1 MLSGKFVL
9 RLDPETHQSLKEE
22 AKAHGESLNSLCLR
36 KLKGGANTAVGSE
49 ITDRIVQE
57 FAPEG
62 LVLFGSVARGE
73 ASARSD
79 VDLLI
84 VLPQEVPI
92 SRKLYQQWDEVFRHV
107 GDKYSPQFVHL
118 PKTQEV
124 IGSIW
129 LETALD
135 GEILYDEKKLVKS
148 VLIKIRSQ
156 IAEGRYLRKVSHGH
170 SYWIRQE
177 PHAE

>member
-9 RLDPETHQSLKEE
+9 RLDPKTHRSLKAE
-22 AKAHGESLNSLCLR
+22 AKARGESLNSLCCR
-36 KLKGGANTAVGSE
+36 KLQGPVITEGADMNA
-49 ITDRIVQE
+49 RIIQE

-62 LVLFGSVARGE
+62 IVLFGSVARGE
-73 ASARSD
+73 ATAKSD
-79 VDLLI
+79 IDLLI
-84 VLPQEVPI
+84 VLPKTQPI
-92 SRKLYQQWDEVFRHV
+92 SRQLYQRWDQIFHAD

-118 PKTQEV
+118 PQTNEV
-124 IGSIW
+124 IGGIW

-135 GEILYDEKKLVKS
+135 GEILYDQNKAVKS
-148 VLIKIRSQ
+148 ALIRIRSQ

-177 PHAE
+177 PDAK